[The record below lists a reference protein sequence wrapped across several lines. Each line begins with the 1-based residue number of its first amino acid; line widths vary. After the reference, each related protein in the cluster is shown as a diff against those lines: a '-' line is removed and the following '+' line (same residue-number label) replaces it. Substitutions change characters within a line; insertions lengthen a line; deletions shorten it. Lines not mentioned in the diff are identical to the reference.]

1 MRLSDRA
8 VVEVEVNDDLT
19 HVVRE
24 SIKKIASDTWF
35 RTALMLSLAAMTDAW
50 LGLGG
55 AGRLLYLVPVWIVAE
70 RFGRAEAL
78 ASVFGGVLLHAIFG
92 RGIEPAPMGGAI
104 LQMLLSAAF
113 VVRFDRHQR
122 KVAKILHNAGHDPLT
137 GVANRATI
145 DAYAERELGKCVKEG
160 RPLTLALID
169 CDKFKVLNDVYG
181 HARGDEVLRL
191 LSHFVTRSIGSKGKV
206 GRIGGD
212 EFIVVLPGLTSVEA
226 EIRLNRA
233 AEAFGDMTLTRGNK
247 CTISI
252 GLAECPRDTVYLER
266 LIEMA
271 DEDMYRRKAERRAGP
286 SLFEMIS

>member
-19 HVVRE
+19 GVVRQ
-24 SIKKIASDTWF
+24 SVKRIVADAWF
-35 RTALMLSLAAMTDAW
+35 RTALMLSLAAMIDAW

-55 AGRLLYLVPVWIVAE
+55 AGRLLYLVPVWFVAE
-70 RFGRAEAL
+70 RYGRAQAL

-92 RGIEPAPMGGAI
+92 RGIDATPMGGAI
-104 LQMLLSAAF
+104 LQTLLSAAF

-122 KVAKILHNAGHDPLT
+122 KVAKILHTAGHDPLT

-145 DAYAERELGKCVKEG
+145 DAYAERELSKCVRDG
-160 RPLTLALID
+160 RPFTLALID

-181 HARGDEVLRL
+181 HAYGDEVLRL
-191 LSHFVTRSIGSKGKV
+191 LTHFVTRSIGSKGKV

-212 EFIVVLPGLTSVEA
+212 EFVVVLPGLTNVEA
-226 EIRLNRA
+226 EVRLNRA
-233 AEAFGDMTLTRGNK
+233 AEAFGDATLTRGNK

-252 GLAECPRDTVYLER
+252 GLAECPRDSVYLGQLLE
-266 LIEMA
+266 LSDA
-271 DEDMYRRKAERRAGP
+271 DMYRRKAERRIGP